1 MPKLAQKEE
10 KKARPPV
17 VAILGHID
25 HGKSTLIDYIRKT
38 NVTATEAGGI
48 TQHISAYEITHA
60 SKDGRSKRITFLD
73 TPGHEAFTSIR
84 TRCTNIAD
92 IAALIVSAEDGV
104 KPQTLEI
111 IKYIKECDM
120 PILVVITKIDKPS
133 ADVLRT
139 KQNLAENDV
148 YVEGYGGD
156 IPVVEVSGK
165 TGAGVDEFLD
175 MICLMSE
182 MREGTADSEAL
193 GSGVIIETH
202 RDAKRGITAVG
213 IIKDGTVRQGLVAAA
228 KAGQAASGGAIAP
241 IRFLLDGEGNMV
253 EELSFSSPVQI
264 VGWDKLTEI
273 GREFK
278 TFLKKKEAQEFAGV
292 GKSDAIENKIEQK
305 SGEDMNTLPIVVKAD
320 TAGSLEAITEELK
333 KLSRERI
340 EPKIILSGIGG
351 VSENDVKSA
360 LSATGALI
368 FSFNTKIDPQV
379 GFLAERLGVKIL
391 SFNVIYEFT
400 DKVKELLS
408 EREPKIEIEEIA
420 STSKVLKM
428 FGTTKDKQVIGARV
442 LSGLVKRGA
451 TVKIIRRESEIG
463 QGKVKELQQ
472 SKVATDSLGEGTEFG
487 AMIESKIEIVP
498 GDMLNTV
505 VLVTK

>member
-182 MREGTADSEAL
+182 MREGTADSE
-193 GSGVIIETH
+193 
-202 RDAKRGITAVG
+202 D
-213 IIKDGTVRQGLVAAA
+213 
-228 KAGQAASGGAIAP
+228 
-241 IRFLLDGEGNMV
+241 
-253 EELSFSSPVQI
+253 
-264 VGWDKLTEI
+264 
-273 GREFK
+273 
-278 TFLKKKEAQEFAGV
+278 
-292 GKSDAIENKIEQK
+292 
-305 SGEDMNTLPIVVKAD
+305 
-320 TAGSLEAITEELK
+320 
-333 KLSRERI
+333 
-340 EPKIILSGIGG
+340 
-351 VSENDVKSA
+351 SA
-360 LSATGALI
+360 L
-368 FSFNTKIDPQV
+368 
-379 GFLAERLGVKIL
+379 E
-391 SFNVIYEFT
+391 
-400 DKVKELLS
+400 
-408 EREPKIEIEEIA
+408 
-420 STSKVLKM
+420 
-428 FGTTKDKQVIGARV
+428 
-442 LSGLVKRGA
+442 
-451 TVKIIRRESEIG
+451 
-463 QGKVKELQQ
+463 
-472 SKVATDSLGEGTEFG
+472 
-487 AMIESKIEIVP
+487 
-498 GDMLNTV
+498 
-505 VLVTK
+505 